1 MYITTA
7 TYKFN
12 VAVSNVTVL
21 QIHNI
26 NNITAIS
33 NGTAAASA
41 ATSNAALYWCNN
53 RLLVT

>member
-1 MYITTA
+1 MYRLYVFLCITTA

-33 NGTAAASA
+33 NGTAAV
-41 ATSNAALYWCNN
+41 L
-53 RLLVT
+53 